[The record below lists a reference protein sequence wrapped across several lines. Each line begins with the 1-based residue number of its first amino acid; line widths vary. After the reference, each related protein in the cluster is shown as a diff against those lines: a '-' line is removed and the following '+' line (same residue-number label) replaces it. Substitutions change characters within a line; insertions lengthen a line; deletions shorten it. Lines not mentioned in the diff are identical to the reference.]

1 MRGEVA
7 RGLHLLH
14 AQFAEAEDGIDH
26 LLGELGHLVHAL
38 DRFLLVGVQLR
49 RDRSAGRR
57 TRLALAGEQA
67 RGERRGGFGRTEH
80 QLTTRRPAP
89 AVIALSSHTTEK
101 WLLQAIRAGARG
113 YVVKTDTAENLR
125 RAILTVAR
133 GGTWFSEQ
141 LATILGRLSVEPRL
155 AQRDPLSRLSHR
167 QRVVLQLIAEGC
179 TNKEIAARLKISE
192 RTVDCHRTELMRRLD
207 MHEIASLVRFAVQ
220 EGVIH
225 LD

>member
-1 MRGEVA
+1 MGITILIADDQSLIRTGIRVMLERGDSFTVVGEASHGSEAVELTQTLNPQIVLMDLSMPEMSGLEAMR
-7 RGLHLLH
+7 
-14 AQFAEAEDGIDH
+14 
-26 LLGELGHLVHAL
+26 
-38 DRFLLVGVQLR
+38 
-49 RDRSAGRR
+49 
-57 TRLALAGEQA
+57 
-67 RGERRGGFGRTEH
+67 

-192 RTVDCHRTELMRRLD
+192 RTVDCHRTDLMRRLD

>member
-1 MRGEVA
+1 MKVNGACHCGAIKIEADADPEKVTICHCTDCQTGTGSAFRVSVPVAGSDFKMTGKPVNYVKMTADSGNPRVQAFCGQCGSPIYSTTPGE
-7 RGLHLLH
+7 G
-14 AQFAEAEDGIDH
+14 
-26 LLGELGHLVHAL
+26 
-38 DRFLLVGVQLR
+38 
-49 RDRSAGRR
+49 
-57 TRLALAGEQA
+57 
-67 RGERRGGFGRTEH
+67 
-80 QLTTRRPAP
+80 
-89 AVIALSSHTTEK
+89 
-101 WLLQAIRAGARG
+101 LQASYMVRVGI
-113 YVVKTDTAENLR
+113 
-125 RAILTVAR
+125 
-133 GGTWFSEQ
+133 
-141 LATILGRLSVEPRL
+141 L